1 MTNRRF
7 PIDPYRPAQPTRRA
21 QPTVRPSRISLP
33 GYTEAERA
41 IAEQKRKQLMIS
53 RTALALSEG
62 ILRKKDTGEKGDIAD
77 KYTTPTT
84 TQPTITVEQ
93 AAQDFKDAQN
103 AYIKPVKPG
112 YESKELVKTTSPG
125 FFRKALGVIDAY
137 EKNVARPLQA
147 PLYWALI
154 QKEKGMRA
162 LNSLK
167 GATYTEEE
175 KQQLQVAENA
185 LEKYMGETY
194 LKKGLPL
201 AIGWQSRSD
210 LSREEGKELLETA
223 WNSNPLPKFE
233 LGLLEVVADPL
244 NIIPGAI
251 VAKALKNGVKYGF
264 VGPKIAGSVLGK
276 YGKRLFTKEEA
287 LDDVVQVDE
296 KGLLD
301 SNDPFRGLRPE
312 EMVTQQEKVQSEI
325 LREAD
330 ELKNTAS
337 DMSHPM
343 RDPTEMS
350 KLQYWTR
357 NTAVPKMKHLYTVTF
372 NPFTV
377 IHKYNKQRKM
387 QKAFDMDVASGSD
400 TNEVLSKQFDAFIRA
415 DEDVGG
421 RVAKVFE
428 LDDKGFLTTNVSDT
442 MQAGMIKAKP
452 AEFWNDYLGTQVYT
466 KKGKPR
472 TRTLKDG
479 TVVPL
484 RTGGTL
490 RNQITDARKAKNT
503 ELTNELQGELDAL
516 EGMAAKGRYQFAD
529 VMEWQNF
536 FEFTPKQLD
545 AVTEYNRNYLP
556 WVQDNLR
563 RAGNVQDAF
572 INETTLR
579 RYFPRV
585 VQKAGQPLAIQ
596 GMRMGGK
603 RFQAIHSRVNDSSI
617 QEGLSRGVNYVTDP
631 AAAMKQQA
639 DNYVRVKAESQLADM
654 FETSIQGAIKRTLDI
669 VATSPKAIV
678 MAGPMAR
685 VLKSAARAEDKALF
699 KGRKDVLTA
708 EDVQNLIKRG
718 DIEPMED
725 MAFEIDRL
733 AKLGVQHTA
742 AQDVIGKAIA
752 FGKQANLE
760 PNRLASH
767 FEKFSTATTLNLSKS
782 QVDYFATQY
791 PGVGFKIIS
800 RLLDE
805 VVDEVID
812 PKTGKVLTRT
822 ILKKEGVI
830 DRGMLTAEDLADL
843 DKAYSKLTHMSYDD
857 TIRSTHSV
865 GRQIKLRETL
875 KKQGDIALSN
885 GLKFGNNLRKVI
897 DQQVKQ
903 NPDQILHMRGFNV
916 SANGVVTPTFGTVAR
931 EVAMKPFLVMQN
943 VAQVLRYW
951 GTGYDAGWPM
961 IQGMYLLTQGPAGAK
976 AYGRIW
982 VEFAKAISDPN
993 WRGFTAKLYA
1003 KERDLVKL
1011 ALEDRLILE
1020 TTAEQTD
1027 AIMSTSRFVR
1037 GIAKKTQQAVAIPSK
1052 VKVGGR
1058 ALSIQNMPVLFQES
1072 GNYARLMLYKAHL
1085 PRAHKQA
1092 LKRMKMTEKQFQAAQ
1107 NNPEVMTRYNE
1118 LARKYRAEIADHANK
1133 TTGVINM
1140 AQYGLSAER
1149 KAIESS
1155 LLFAP
1160 RFVRS
1165 QISLMADIMKG
1176 DLKGELARESV
1187 AKLVA
1192 SGTIFYTAICLATG
1206 QEPKLNP
1213 LPKSQGGDGGQFMSW
1228 EVPGMDRRLSIGGT
1242 MMTALK
1248 FGARMI
1254 AAGKNGDALDEE
1266 FDKDWTEWSWTKFVT
1281 NKMSPSLGAAKTIL
1295 TGQTY
1300 GGHQLEWKG
1309 DGWGDSLGKSVSSM
1323 TTLANEGLTPFW
1335 TVALLDGPPGSWGS
1349 RATGAAAEFMG
1360 FQSYPESPWTVVEE
1374 IQTRLARE
1382 RGVDTW
1388 DQLDRDQQRILR
1400 QENPDLVTVEDMA
1413 DQQKWFTYP
1422 KNAEKQEL
1430 EDMFNEMEELTTE
1443 KRLDQSNRLS
1453 SFLNKRP
1460 DIAGRRTIQDINGKF
1475 AQEYDKVIEKYPLG
1489 MAFLDGAVN
1498 PEDRIPHFESARM
1511 AYIRLILANPDLY
1524 DENAPEGEEYD
1535 YDLRNVLEEGFIA
1548 KYGTEAINY
1557 IERSWVSTHSEE
1569 DPLAV
1574 EYHMVMRELRPYFA
1588 LEKTIVDNG
1597 YEQGMGVNWEMYK
1610 EWKKT
1615 RDDSFYEPTAVAQ
1628 MKRVQSIVTRAKQMY
1643 RDQNADKEHML
1654 YRWGFVNTL
1663 RHPENIAVGT
1673 QQLGKTNSIDDYDEI
1688 LEQLSVKRK
1697 LDNNEDVL

>member
-1 MTNRRF
+1 
-7 PIDPYRPAQPTRRA
+7 
-21 QPTVRPSRISLP
+21 
-33 GYTEAERA
+33 
-41 IAEQKRKQLMIS
+41 
-53 RTALALSEG
+53 
-62 ILRKKDTGEKGDIAD
+62 
-77 KYTTPTT
+77 
-84 TQPTITVEQ
+84 
-93 AAQDFKDAQN
+93 
-103 AYIKPVKPG
+103 
-112 YESKELVKTTSPG
+112 
-125 FFRKALGVIDAY
+125 
-137 EKNVARPLQA
+137 
-147 PLYWALI
+147 
-154 QKEKGMRA
+154 
-162 LNSLK
+162 
-167 GATYTEEE
+167 
-175 KQQLQVAENA
+175 
-185 LEKYMGETY
+185 
-194 LKKGLPL
+194 
-201 AIGWQSRSD
+201 
-210 LSREEGKELLETA
+210 
-223 WNSNPLPKFE
+223 
-233 LGLLEVVADPL
+233 
-244 NIIPGAI
+244 
-251 VAKALKNGVKYGF
+251 
-264 VGPKIAGSVLGK
+264 
-276 YGKRLFTKEEA
+276 
-287 LDDVVQVDE
+287 
-296 KGLLD
+296 
-301 SNDPFRGLRPE
+301 
-312 EMVTQQEKVQSEI
+312 
-325 LREAD
+325 
-330 ELKNTAS
+330 
-337 DMSHPM
+337 
-343 RDPTEMS
+343 
-350 KLQYWTR
+350 
-357 NTAVPKMKHLYTVTF
+357 
-372 NPFTV
+372 
-377 IHKYNKQRKM
+377 
-387 QKAFDMDVASGSD
+387 
-400 TNEVLSKQFDAFIRA
+400 
-415 DEDVGG
+415 
-421 RVAKVFE
+421 
-428 LDDKGFLTTNVSDT
+428 
-442 MQAGMIKAKP
+442 
-452 AEFWNDYLGTQVYT
+452 
-466 KKGKPR
+466 
-472 TRTLKDG
+472 
-479 TVVPL
+479 
-484 RTGGTL
+484 
-490 RNQITDARKAKNT
+490 
-503 ELTNELQGELDAL
+503 
-516 EGMAAKGRYQFAD
+516 
-529 VMEWQNF
+529 
-536 FEFTPKQLD
+536 
-545 AVTEYNRNYLP
+545 
-556 WVQDNLR
+556 
-563 RAGNVQDAF
+563 
-572 INETTLR
+572 
-579 RYFPRV
+579 
-585 VQKAGQPLAIQ
+585 
-596 GMRMGGK
+596 
-603 RFQAIHSRVNDSSI
+603 
-617 QEGLSRGVNYVTDP
+617 
-631 AAAMKQQA
+631 
-639 DNYVRVKAESQLADM
+639 
-654 FETSIQGAIKRTLDI
+654 
-669 VATSPKAIV
+669 
-678 MAGPMAR
+678 
-685 VLKSAARAEDKALF
+685 
-699 KGRKDVLTA
+699 
-708 EDVQNLIKRG
+708 
-718 DIEPMED
+718 
-725 MAFEIDRL
+725 
-733 AKLGVQHTA
+733 
-742 AQDVIGKAIA
+742 
-752 FGKQANLE
+752 
-760 PNRLASH
+760 
-767 FEKFSTATTLNLSKS
+767 
-782 QVDYFATQY
+782 
-791 PGVGFKIIS
+791 
-800 RLLDE
+800 
-805 VVDEVID
+805 
-812 PKTGKVLTRT
+812 
-822 ILKKEGVI
+822 
-830 DRGMLTAEDLADL
+830 
-843 DKAYSKLTHMSYDD
+843 
-857 TIRSTHSV
+857 
-865 GRQIKLRETL
+865 
-875 KKQGDIALSN
+875 
-885 GLKFGNNLRKVI
+885 
-897 DQQVKQ
+897 
-903 NPDQILHMRGFNV
+903 
-916 SANGVVTPTFGTVAR
+916 
-931 EVAMKPFLVMQN
+931 
-943 VAQVLRYW
+943 
-951 GTGYDAGWPM
+951 
-961 IQGMYLLTQGPAGAK
+961 
-976 AYGRIW
+976 
-982 VEFAKAISDPN
+982 
-993 WRGFTAKLYA
+993 
-1003 KERDLVKL
+1003 
-1011 ALEDRLILE
+1011 
-1020 TTAEQTD
+1020 
-1027 AIMSTSRFVR
+1027 
-1037 GIAKKTQQAVAIPSK
+1037 
-1052 VKVGGR
+1052 
-1058 ALSIQNMPVLFQES
+1058 
-1072 GNYARLMLYKAHL
+1072 MLYKAHL